1 MADILS
7 QDEVDALLSA
17 VSSGELPEVEQ
28 PQESAGGSVRQKQMT
43 LYDFKRPEMIS
54 KDQVRTLQM
63 VHENFARYLS
73 NFMSAYLRTVVE
85 IDLIAVDQ
93 LTYGEFIM
101 SLPNPTNMTII
112 NMSPLEGKGIFE
124 INPVL
129 VFSIVDRLL
138 GGPGAPPP
146 EIRLFTDIE
155 QKIIGSVVD
164 KALEGLTEAWEHVA
178 HVDFSRVDTEM
189 NPQFCQIL
197 AANETVAAM
206 TLEVAIGETS
216 GIISIC
222 IPYISLEPLIDK
234 LSAQHM
240 IGVTPKKVSGEK
252 RERLEKNLS
261 MAPVNVSFAVGSTQL
276 TIQEISNLHVGDV
289 VVLDRS
295 AKDLIDL
302 CIEGIPKF
310 AGLPGLLGAKKGF
323 IVKKQI

>member
-17 VSSGELPEVEQ
+17 VSSGELPEVEE
-28 PQESAGGSVRQKQMT
+28 PQETSSPSRQKQMT

-73 NFMSAYLRTVVE
+73 NLMSAYLRTVVE

-112 NMSPLEGKGIFE
+112 DMSPLEGKGIFE

-138 GGPGAPPP
+138 GGQGTPPQ

-178 HVDFSRVDTEM
+178 HVDFTRVDTEM

-206 TLEVAIGETS
+206 TLEVAIADTS

-234 LSAQHM
+234 LSAQHL

-252 RERLEKNLS
+252 RERLERNIS
-261 MAPVNVSFAVGSTQL
+261 MAPVNVSFDIGTTEL
-276 TIQEISNLHVGDV
+276 TIKEITDLQVGDV

-295 AKDLIDL
+295 AKDLIDM
-302 CIEGIPKF
+302 CVEGVPKF
-310 AGLPGLLGAKKGF
+310 AGLPGLLGTKKGF
-323 IVKKQI
+323 IVKKQV